1 MMNFNDLFAEIFYE
15 NNSNEYRICQKCF
28 PVLLEKDSPE
38 MFEQFFYWM
47 EEYIL
52 NNETQLQDDEKAKI
66 EEVKKKYNIFLDS
79 ILEKLVKEDTCKELF
94 YEKLWNSIKNMP
106 LCDDESDKAGILYI
120 LCRNDL
126 IPYYMVEGIAQ
137 IEKEELWER
146 IDRNQKN
153 IIAARSIIRQYAIVE
168 DRVSCALM
176 LLKLFE
182 QCNDDTDKAVIM
194 SYIIRFI
201 EINAVEVVTR
211 QILEKIK
218 VNH

>member
-1 MMNFNDLFAEIFYE
+1 M
-15 NNSNEYRICQKCF
+15 
-28 PVLLEKDSPE
+28 
-38 MFEQFFYWM
+38 
-47 EEYIL
+47 
-52 NNETQLQDDEKAKI
+52 
-66 EEVKKKYNIFLDS
+66 
-79 ILEKLVKEDTCKELF
+79 
-94 YEKLWNSIKNMP
+94 
-106 LCDDESDKAGILYI
+106 YI

-126 IPYYMVEGIAQ
+126 IPYYKVEGIAQ